1 MDNPEPLTY
10 LTTQGRGMETDIPR
24 EWIDLVK
31 NNLTDAFRKQDSEG
45 YYTLDLA
52 VMLAQDNG
60 CGAEVAWAAFYELFS
75 EGLAMIAVTPSGLRF
90 GATGEIYEAEIK
102 RLDKNAYIFDG
113 GTQFKKAV

>member
-1 MDNPEPLTY
+1 MDNPVQLAY

-31 NNLTDAFRKQDSEG
+31 NNLTDAFRRQDSEG

-52 VMLAQDNG
+52 VMLAQG
-60 CGAEVAWAAFYELFS
+60 RGSCVGSVLRVVQRRS
-75 EGLAMIAVTPSGLRF
+75 AMIAVTPSGLRF

-102 RLDKNAYIFDG
+102 RLDKNAYIFHG

>member
-1 MDNPEPLTY
+1 VQLAY

-31 NNLTDAFRKQDSEG
+31 NNSTDAFRKPDSEG

-52 VMLAQDNG
+52 VMLAQG
-60 CGAEVAWAAFYELFS
+60 RGSCVGSVLRVVQRRS
-75 EGLAMIAVTPSGLRF
+75 AMIAVTPSGLRF

-102 RLDKNAYIFDG
+102 RLDKNAYIFHG